1 MQKNFARFPNAVEIK
16 TFMPIQIED
25 VPGEKVVEVR
35 VSGKL
40 TVDEYKSF
48 VPEFDRCVASK
59 GKIRLLFD
67 MSQLHGWEA
76 GAAWEDLK
84 LGFKHFAHIERLAM
98 VGEKKWQQMMSWL
111 CRPFT
116 TAEVR
121 YFDYAEIAAAREWLE
136 SD

>member
-1 MQKNFARFPNAVEIK
+1 
-16 TFMPIQIED
+16 MPIQIED
-25 VPGEKVVEVR
+25 VPGGKVVEVR
-35 VSGKL
+35 VSGNL
-40 TVDEYKSF
+40 TVDDYKRF
-48 VPEFDRCVASK
+48 VPEFDLCVERK
-59 GKIRLLFD
+59 GEIRLLFD
-67 MSQLHGWEA
+67 VSRLHGWEA

-98 VGEKKWQQMMSWL
+98 VGEKKWQQVMSWL

-121 YFDYAEIAAAREWLE
+121 YFDHGDAVAARKWLD